1 MKKIRSYETF
11 EALDKEGNGLLII
24 IKKKIE
30 DDLQLQNQFIECV
43 NNINIANETKFNLY
57 KQIWKKVLH
66 ARFKALI
73 KQFTDSNTGQYAKKS
88 TNVSHIASLKIMAK
102 KSSVNNAS
110 KIINI
115 IKMKNTKK
123 ETD

>member
-30 DDLQLQNQFIECV
+30 DDLQLQNQFIECG
-43 NNINIANETKFNLY
+43 NDINIANETKFNLY

-115 IKMKNTKK
+115 IKMKNT
-123 ETD
+123 

>member
-1 MKKIRSYETF
+1 MIYNYRINSSNVAMISILLTKPSLTCINKFGKK
-11 EALDKEGNGLLII
+11 
-24 IKKKIE
+24 
-30 DDLQLQNQFIECV
+30 
-43 NNINIANETKFNLY
+43 
-57 KQIWKKVLH
+57 LH